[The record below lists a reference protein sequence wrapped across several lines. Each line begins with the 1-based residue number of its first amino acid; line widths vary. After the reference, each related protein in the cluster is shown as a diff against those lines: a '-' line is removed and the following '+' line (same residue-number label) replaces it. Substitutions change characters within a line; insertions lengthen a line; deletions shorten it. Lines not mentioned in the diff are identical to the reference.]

1 MIGKD
6 NNGFT
11 LVEVMISLVCI
22 SLLFLM
28 IVTFV
33 SGQHRFTL
41 NLSQNNTFYNQM
53 VSDIEVLDY
62 SNASNIEEVSVSIKI
77 GVKTFEYTLEELE
90 YQDEDGR
97 FTLYNLQ
104 VR

>member
-1 MIGKD
+1 MIVKD

-11 LVEVMISLVCI
+11 LVEVMISLVCL

-41 NLSQNNTFYNQM
+41 NLSQNNIAYNQM
-53 VSDIEVLDY
+53 VSDAEVLDY
-62 SNASNIEEVSVSIKI
+62 GNASNINEVPVSIKI
-77 GVKTFEYTLEELE
+77 GVKTFEYTFEELE
-90 YQDEDGR
+90 YQDEEGR
-97 FTLYNLQ
+97 FYLYNLQ